1 VKVSDIMTAPAV
13 TVREDSTLEQVA
25 RVMLD
30 HRIGGVPVVGEDGRL
45 RGIIT
50 ESDFSARNRPVPFS
64 MLELPNLFGHWLE
77 PAIERIYQ
85 EARGMTAGEVMTKRV
100 MTVRED
106 DPVAEAIRRM
116 CESRVHRLPVVRDGV
131 VVGVVARQ
139 DLLRLMLAVGLPPES
154 TFHPT
159 A

>member
-1 VKVSDIMTAPAV
+1 MKVSDIMTAPAV

-30 HRIGGVPVVGEDGRL
+30 HRIGGVPVIGEDGRL

-64 MLELPNLFGHWLE
+64 ILELPNLFGHWLE
-77 PAIERIYQ
+77 PAIERIYH

-139 DLLRLMLAVGLPPES
+139 DLLRLMLSVGLPPES

>member
-1 VKVSDIMTAPAV
+1 MKVIDVMTAPAV
-13 TVREDSTLEQVA
+13 TVREDSTLDQVA
-25 RVMLD
+25 RTMLD
-30 HRIGGVPVVGEDGRL
+30 HRIGGLPVVGQHGEL
-45 RGIIT
+45 LGIIT

-85 EARGMTAGEVMTKRV
+85 EARGLTAGEVMTRKV
-100 MTVRED
+100 VTVRED

-131 VVGVVARQ
+131 VVGVVSRL
-139 DLLRLMLAVGLPPES
+139 DLLRLMLSVGLPLES
-154 TFHPT
+154 AFHPT